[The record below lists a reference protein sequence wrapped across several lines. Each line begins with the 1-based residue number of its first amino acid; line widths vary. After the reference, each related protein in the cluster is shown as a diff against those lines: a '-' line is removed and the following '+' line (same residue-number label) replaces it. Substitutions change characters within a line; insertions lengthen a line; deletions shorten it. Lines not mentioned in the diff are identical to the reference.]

1 MQFVWVKAE
10 KYNIFLGVF
19 CKRTLNIKWKDCSCD
34 SEVNEIITENDNI
47 TSHQDRSSVAH
58 NIFKIQ
64 YFKNPYTVLNYTD
77 SYSLHLLM

>member
-19 CKRTLNIKWKDCSCD
+19 CKRTLNIKWEDCSCD

-64 YFKNPYTVLNYTD
+64 YLKNPYTLLNYTD